1 MRSHNFTIEKN
12 ALAWTQSEENE
23 FHEKLEEV
31 FKNKF
36 IPGTK
41 VCLVDQLKLQDER
54 FKELFSYEK
63 DIDKGNTDM
72 TYEEHKKFQKI
83 MDFTAN

>member
-1 MRSHNFTIEKN
+1 MSNIIYGEIDFCDHIPSTIEKN

-31 FKNKF
+31 LKNKF

-41 VCLVDQLKLQDER
+41 VCLVDQLNYKTRDLKNY
-54 FKELFSYEK
+54 FH
-63 DIDKGNTDM
+63 M
-72 TYEEHKKFQKI
+72 KKILIKAI
-83 MDFTAN
+83 LT